1 MKKKSLNLSGKIDS
15 LRLEAIETI
24 SDVSNSL
31 NIPFF
36 LIGATARDFILE
48 HGYGFS
54 THRATLDID
63 FGVKVPNWEKY
74 QILRKSLIKTE
85 NISEST
91 IVHRLIFRKRLKID
105 LIPFG
110 PISNRENSI
119 RWPPNDDVVM
129 NILGFEESFNYAQ
142 SVILRTN
149 PLFEVKVVSL
159 TGLAVMKIFS
169 WKDRYPESSKDA
181 QDLELIIRL
190 YSDAGNTERIYDDLL
205 DLLGSSEF
213 DYIEAGARLLGR
225 DIACI
230 LTDTSKKQL
239 LDILKNETGEQD
251 RYRLIEDMN
260 RTTLMQSNGYFGEMH
275 KLLEEMIMGIQER

>member
-129 NILGFEESFNYAQ
+129 NILGFE
-142 SVILRTN
+142 
-149 PLFEVKVVSL
+149 
-159 TGLAVMKIFS
+159 
-169 WKDRYPESSKDA
+169 
-181 QDLELIIRL
+181 
-190 YSDAGNTERIYDDLL
+190 
-205 DLLGSSEF
+205 
-213 DYIEAGARLLGR
+213 
-225 DIACI
+225 
-230 LTDTSKKQL
+230 
-239 LDILKNETGEQD
+239 
-251 RYRLIEDMN
+251 
-260 RTTLMQSNGYFGEMH
+260 
-275 KLLEEMIMGIQER
+275 